1 MSEDQLAPVCI
12 LAGGRG
18 TRLGELARHTPKPLL
33 PVAGQPF
40 LFHQLRLLRRHGA
53 RRVVLC
59 VGYLADQIEDA
70 IGDGRQFDLEVCC
83 VADEPHVSGTAAAIR
98 GALALLGDEFLTLYG
113 DTYLRVDYGAVL
125 AAFRSTPLP
134 ALMTVL
140 RNENRWDPSNA
151 VFRGGRVER
160 YDKRHPTPDMAW
172 IDYGLGVF
180 SPAGLALAGDES
192 DLSGVYED
200 LARRGKLAG
209 FEARERFYDIGTPA
223 ALRETDAFLRAHHKF
238 DW

>member
-1 MSEDQLAPVCI
+1 MSEQGLAPVCI

-18 TRLGELARHTPKPLL
+18 TRLGELGRDTPKALV
-33 PVAGQPF
+33 PVAGEPF

-59 VGYLADQIEDA
+59 VGYLAEQIEEA
-70 IGDGRQFDLEVCC
+70 VGDGCQFDLEVCC
-83 VADEPHVSGTAAAIR
+83 VADQPGISGTAAAIR
-98 GALALLGDEFLTLYG
+98 GALTLLGEEFLTLYG
-113 DTYLRVDYGAVL
+113 DTYLRIDYGAVL
-125 AAFRSTPLP
+125 AAFRLSTLP

-140 RNENRWDPSNA
+140 RNENRWDTSNA
-151 VFRGGRVER
+151 VFRDGRVEW
-160 YDKRHPTPDMAW
+160 YDKRHPTPQMAW

-180 SPAGLALAGDES
+180 SAAGLALAREKS
-192 DLSGVYED
+192 DLSDVYGD

-223 ALRETDAFLRAHHKF
+223 ALRETDAFLRAHSEF
-238 DW
+238 DC